1 MPKSTRGASCYCEIR
16 YSGYVSQVTLCRCA
30 YFVITP
36 CCCSQELFNLNFRV
50 RQEQQERVLVLGAQ
64 KAIEEEQAAAAESQD
79 DAEAAA
85 TDEARTAADAAPD
98 EEESAEETQVEVD
111 TPEEDESE
119 DEGSGKAEAEEEE
132 EEEEEEAEAEES
144 SPAKAPDGELIGEEN
159 AGGVPLEH
167 QPVTKANV
175 KKGLKCAFLNE
186 KAVLERCKIT
196 KVPRR
201 LLEKSDVTAYFTV
214 AEKEFDVPWKSL
226 VMVASAIQA
235 SSSAG
240 KVPL

>member
-1 MPKSTRGASCYCEIR
+1 MS
-16 YSGYVSQVTLCRCA
+16 LCRCA
-30 YFVITP
+30 YYLVITP
-36 CCCSQELFNLNFRV
+36 CFSFFYQELFNRDLRV
-50 RQEQQERVLVLGAQ
+50 VHQEQQELDEAR
-64 KAIEEEQAAAAESQD
+64 EEEEEAAAKSQD

-119 DEGSGKAEAEEEE
+119 DEGSEKAEA